1 MNIPKTLLLTST
13 PPGQGS
19 VGEIYMRE
27 VCRLLPQEQLVCFA
41 AISADYF
48 TGPLSPELDHI
59 RVAMEEIPAETLL
72 FRPILQRLIGKP
84 ARALYEP
91 VHTKKVQAL
100 IEGAIAFG
108 RSHQVEQVWAV
119 LNSPTILKMARK
131 VAGAL
136 DLPLVALVWDP
147 PQAIAR
153 DRRLDSYSTALMLRE
168 FAEVLKSARACAC
181 VYDPM
186 AQAYRSEFGANAL
199 VLRRVFSE
207 SKAPKPWA
215 AKRDVI
221 EIVFSG
227 SNYAPKEFAA
237 LISALSSVDWRIDGK
252 PVKLVMTGSNINLD
266 VFAAGKPMHVE
277 FLGYRSTEEML
288 QVLAN
293 ATCAYLPYP
302 FSSEMA
308 FQAKLSFP
316 DKLNTYIEVGCPV
329 FFHGPKNS
337 ATADFMQKFAVG
349 VMCHSHEPGAILST
363 LHSITTGGA
372 AVEMAQAEMERC
384 RRSELNE
391 DVCRERLV
399 ELLCENGKS
408 IEKPEGA
415 AINASGVNG

>member
-1 MNIPKTLLLTST
+1 MNIPKTLILTST

-27 VCRLLPQEQLVCFA
+27 VCRLLPQEKLVCFA
-41 AISADYF
+41 AISSDYY
-48 TGPLSPELDHI
+48 TGPLSPELDRI
-59 RVAMEEIPAETLL
+59 RVVLEEIPAETLL
-72 FRPILQRLIGKP
+72 FRPIFQRLIGRL

-91 VHTKKVQAL
+91 VHTKKVKAL
-100 IEGAIAFG
+100 IESAIAFG
-108 RSHQVEQVWAV
+108 RLHQVEQVWAV

-136 DLPLVALVWDP
+136 NVPLVGLVWDP

-153 DRRLDSYSTALMLRE
+153 DRRLDSYSTALMLNE
-168 FAEVLKSARACAC
+168 FAQVLKSARACAC
-181 VYDPM
+181 VSEPM
-186 AQAYRSEFGANAL
+186 AQAYRSEFGANVL
-199 VLRRVFSE
+199 VLHRVFSE
-207 SKAPKPWA
+207 SKALKPWA
-215 AKRDVI
+215 AKPDVI

-237 LISALSSVDWRIDGK
+237 LVNALSSVDWRIDGK
-252 PVKLVMTGSNINLD
+252 PVKLIMTGSNINLD

-277 FLGYRSTEEML
+277 FLGFRSTEEML
-288 QVLAN
+288 QILAN

-308 FQAKLSFP
+308 LQARLSFP

-329 FFHGPKNS
+329 FFHGPKDS
-337 ATADFMQKFAVG
+337 ATTDFMQKFAVG
-349 VMCHSHEPGAILST
+349 VMCHSLDPPAIVNS

-372 AVEMAQAEMERC
+372 TVEMAQREMERC
-384 RRSELNE
+384 RRLELNE
-391 DVCRERLV
+391 DVCRERLA
-399 ELLCENGKS
+399 ELLCENIKS